1 MADSTIS
8 DVYYLNI
15 LNSSSTTN
23 KKEPISE
30 EQSKTY
36 TRSKNGSTKN
46 DPQVGQQRE
55 KTEKFEYTD
64 TGSKHVKTYREIT
77 SVEQAKANA
86 MFFDKVDIAYKYIV
100 YQETTTVTD
109 EKTIVATPGSSTY
122 ALNRLTFNRELYK
135 PNEIVADIFF
145 TQHPSSTELDNLLG
159 KRVTLDRYI
168 KDTSSTDDPI
178 LQETFTGFYIYDII
192 PLKINNE
199 SLYVRFHIFSYDHQ
213 LTLRKYS
220 RTYVAKK
227 LLGDILLE
235 GIIDSTQ
242 SYNATYPAYNTC
254 PVVLKLPFNTY
265 YLDNSG
271 DVKDATKKTI
281 TRDNILA
288 PLDQLHYVVESKEK
302 VSDDDN
308 KEYDVTT
315 TYERILSY
323 LVQYNESFYS
333 FIARTA
339 NRCGEFL
346 FWDDGTLRL
355 GRSCETKN
363 LDNTI
368 DDSDCLTRYYA
379 SAHNPSELE
388 TKYMTVDDEN
398 LSLKSVPDLNKDI
411 DKDWKN
417 PAESNSDWVCNSDI
431 NHNIY
436 NTRIFED
443 RFASTDDQRIISGAM
458 YGLSFLSTILNET
471 TLYDALKKIALG
483 EIIGWSAAA
492 AEAEALNKLGKEL
505 SFDKDTKEHLTERKH
520 TADSSSSSSSSSSSD
535 EQKEQKK
542 LEESTYIHPFSSVF
556 KEGLVDD
563 TFYDK
568 IRTNEERQ
576 TKSLI
581 TFNLSTAKK
590 MRLGQTV
597 TYNSK
602 SYVIIQIKMQSVENG
617 SQFSAIDPQAEA
629 PFALLG
635 STAMQVVAVPC
646 GDTVYPPLAVDHVRR
661 CQPQIAFV
669 SDAIDPQ
676 KRGRVRIKYP
686 WQNSNK
692 DSEASPWI
700 HVLTPSSA
708 KEGGVSFTLTP
719 GEEVLI
725 DYHAGN
731 VERPYVAGTI
741 FNKSN
746 TTPYLRGTSA
756 LVSRNGHAIGF
767 SDPLDSTRFLAGMSP
782 SYQFISQFFPFPVE
796 VGGPNELKLTG
807 GITMS
812 DAYGFYKIQMS
823 TDQRRID
830 ISSPFGSVNL
840 NAFTGITI
848 SAPNGDINIKGQN
861 VNIEAGNAVKI
872 TSGLNIKKKGYL
884 GFIAGDEDGK
894 AAAFGSGLLDSLFGI
909 FGDSLKTGLEL
920 VDLDLLRKLI
930 EVFLRPIDGTLEIH
944 SHKYLLLEAGKG
956 EATVRTSRYKANK
969 LRDGSS
975 HLDTATFSEDTR
987 KNLEPTKCI
996 NGHMGAIDRINNLV
1010 ETLLEP
1016 IKGLRRDFDTARTT
1030 YGNTLTAVLPTFNL
1044 QPNENIKSGNDIVT
1058 EQQNADQP
1066 TQYAKADLGIP
1077 DRIDVNADAFKNSF
1091 DTLKDSANDLATKAH
1106 HLLHLGTTIPDD
1118 ATMIPLAQVAG
1129 NDATKYY
1136 PIISAKAHNTL
1147 TAVLNPV
1154 TDWKIITDQQVDDL
1168 KVLAKKTWFA
1178 NVFGD
1183 NSNTNFNTNGT
1194 TLQADGSNW
1203 GAFIDAICATPI
1215 PPTDF
1220 KDKVA
1225 DSAITNMTAFLTQY
1239 RDTWNETFRDRNHWD
1254 AAADGQIIY
1263 SDQEHVSYYYDL
1275 NGTRQAY
1282 SNGTDND
1289 FTILALQRKLR
1300 GWV

>member
-242 SYNATYPAYNTC
+242 PYNATYPAYNTC

-346 FWDDGTLRL
+346 FWDDGALRL

-629 PFALLG
+629 PFFSLG

-956 EATVRTSRYKANK
+956 EATVRESRYKTVRKGDSVWDTPTYSDSTREHLEKQDNLNNTLNGLIGAANK
-969 LRDGSS
+969 IEIIVNSLFDPVKTLHTPFYSDKYAYQAAAAANEQPFHVPHGQ
-975 HLDTATFSEDTR
+975 HLKAV
-987 KNLEPTKCI
+987 NAII
-996 NGHMGAIDRINNLV
+996 NEQAGA
-1010 ETLLEP
+1010 
-1016 IKGLRRDFDTARTT
+1016 
-1030 YGNTLTAVLPTFNL
+1030 
-1044 QPNENIKSGNDIVT
+1044 S
-1058 EQQNADQP
+1058 
-1066 TQYAKADLGIP
+1066 TQYTRDDLGVP
-1077 DRIDVNADAFKNSF
+1077 ATVADNDPQLRILVD
-1091 DTLKDSANDLATKAH
+1091 LANDLA
-1106 HLLHLGTTIPDD
+1106 
-1118 ATMIPLAQVAG
+1118 
-1129 NDATKYY
+1129 
-1136 PIISAKAHNTL
+1136 AKAHALLHFANIPD
-1147 TAVLNPV
+1147 TAAGLPLAADPTNVATTHYPKIKAKAHDALDTILNNV
-1154 TDWKIITDQQVDDL
+1154 HWTELSDQQVDDL
-1168 KVLAKKTWFA
+1168 KALAKRKWFA
-1178 NVFGD
+1178 KVFTDIHGVFD
-1183 NSNTNFNTNGT
+1183 TNGK
-1194 TLQADGSNW
+1194 TLTDNGSNW
-1203 GAFIDAICATPI
+1203 AEYVAAIRETPD
-1215 PPTDF
+1215 PTDLAAKIANATK
-1220 KDKVA
+1220 KDFA
-1225 DSAITNMTAFLTQY
+1225 AIATQY
-1239 RDTWNETFRDRNHWD
+1239 RDFGNAFKDRIHWNAD
-1254 AAADGQIIY
+1254 AEGQIIY
-1263 SDQEHVSYYYDL
+1263 SDQEHTSYYFDA
-1275 NGTRQAY
+1275 GGSRQSYA
-1282 SNGTDND
+1282 NGTDNGNS
-1289 FTILALQRKLR
+1289 IAALQKILV